1 MTTTTIPASRL
12 DMVARVRTMCYT
24 ELEQSTSAAWISAMR
39 RILDTSIEALSGWMQ
54 PNDSVWANVNLALA
68 MSDQT
73 RAAV

>member
-54 PNDSVWANVNLALA
+54 PNDSVWTNVNLALA